1 MRAKR
6 SRVWRRS
13 KNGKLRRK
21 RNISTRSSHSR
32 PLKKTTRSSSRIGS
46 LEIFLAVR
54 SSWSSSSRSIATR
67 SSRSRFGHERTI
79 SHNPKRSNKMILH
92 IYTIIH
98 TLISLVAIFTGF
110 VVLFGL
116 LAGNRVDGWTKWFL
130 ITAVLTT
137 VTGFFFP
144 FHGFTPAIGLG
155 IISLPFLA
163 LTIFA
168 RYRKNLAGGWRWI
181 YIVGAVICL
190 YFNLFVLVVQSFE
203 KIPALHALAPTQT
216 ESPFKLTQLVVL
228 TISALLCIV
237 ALIRFRPEPARVT

>member
-1 MRAKR
+1 
-6 SRVWRRS
+6 
-13 KNGKLRRK
+13 
-21 RNISTRSSHSR
+21 
-32 PLKKTTRSSSRIGS
+32 
-46 LEIFLAVR
+46 
-54 SSWSSSSRSIATR
+54 
-67 SSRSRFGHERTI
+67 
-79 SHNPKRSNKMILH
+79 MILH

-116 LAGNRVDGWTKWFL
+116 FAGNRLPGWTKWFL
-130 ITAVLTT
+130 ITAVATT

-163 LTIFA
+163 VTIFA
-168 RYRKNLAGGWRWI
+168 LYRKNLAGAWRWI
-181 YIVGAVICL
+181 YVVGAVICL